1 MMEIILLAKGFE
13 EIEAITIIDVLR
25 RAEIPVKTVSIT
37 ENKEVEGAH
46 YISVVCDETLQNIA
60 PNEIERVI
68 LPGGWGGTYA
78 LAENQRVLELI
89 RAVNA
94 NHKEIA
100 AICAAPYVLDKAD
113 VLKHEYA
120 CYPSVEEQI
129 EHAHYNSSSTT
140 VIKDE
145 NIITSRGPATAI
157 DFALYLVK
165 QQKGDEV
172 ANSIASA
179 LLYEKP

>member
-1 MMEIILLAKGFE
+1 MEIILLAKGFE

-113 VLKHEYA
+113 VLNMNTPATLAWKSKLNMH
-120 CYPSVEEQI
+120 
-129 EHAHYNSSSTT
+129 
-140 VIKDE
+140 
-145 NIITSRGPATAI
+145 IITVAVLRSLKMKTSSHQE
-157 DFALYLVK
+157 AL
-165 QQKGDEV
+165 QQLLISH
-172 ANSIASA
+172 SI
-179 LLYEKP
+179 